1 MNRLERLF
9 AITEVIRRSG
19 RQPVSAARLADRFDV
34 STRTIERDLASL
46 REAGTPLVSEPG
58 RLGGTVSLDSAAGVV
73 VTLSTTQVTALLI
86 AVAVGTDDM
95 PFSADA
101 AEGAEM
107 LLERLP
113 ANTRATVE
121 ELRSRVRSQ
130 AITATVGPRI
140 RRTLE
145 EAVRRGV
152 IVNITYCD
160 AASTTTERAVEAIG
174 FYHGSDG
181 WYLNGWCT
189 LRDAG
194 RIFRLDRIQRAH
206 LTRRAI
212 QDRDVDDVLGWLP
225 TEVTAP

>member
-1 MNRLERLF
+1 VNRLERLF

-58 RLGGTVSLDSAAGVV
+58 RYGGTVSLDTAAGVV
-73 VTLSTTQVTALLI
+73 VTLSTTQVTALMI
-86 AVAVGTDDM
+86 AVAIGGREM
-95 PFSADA
+95 PYAADA
-101 AEGAEM
+101 DEGVEL

-113 ANTRATVE
+113 INTRAAVE
-121 ELRSRVRSQ
+121 DLRSRIRSHVR
-130 AITATVGPRI
+130 TASADPRT
-140 RRTLE
+140 RRTVE

-160 AASTTTERAVEAIG
+160 AASVVTNRGVEAIG
-174 FYHGSDG
+174 FYHGPDG

-194 RIFRLDRIQRAH
+194 RIFRLDRIQRAT
-206 LTRRAI
+206 LTRRAV
-212 QDRDVDDVLGWLP
+212 QPRDVDEVLGWLP
-225 TEVTAP
+225 TEVRLP